1 MNLKVFG
8 LQQFLGDNFVM
19 ESINFIENELNEG
32 LRNLVNSVYNSKG
45 RFYHG
50 CNHINS
56 MLQKFEGICEN
67 NPEIKEGVDYVA
79 MRLAIIFHDLIQ
91 GIKNAEE
98 KSAQIMGSLL
108 QSNFSYYK
116 IEPLILATNYFGN
129 KFEFKLDEGLIR
141 DLDLEGLGASWDVYL
156 HNSFLIRQEYPNI
169 SMDEFCKGRK
179 EFIKHILS
187 FEKIYSTPYFE
198 HLEEK
203 ARANLKRELEF
214 CDL

>member
-1 MNLKVFG
+1 
-8 LQQFLGDNFVM
+8 M
-19 ESINFIENELNEG
+19 ESINFIKNELNEG
-32 LRNLVNSVYNSKG
+32 LRTLVNSVYNSKG

-50 CNHINS
+50 VNHINS
-56 MLQKFEGICEN
+56 MLSRFEELYEKI
-67 NPEIKEGVDYVA
+67 PEVKDGVDYVT

-91 GIKNAEE
+91 GIKNAEIE
-98 KSAQIMGSLL
+98 SASIVNSLL
-108 QSNFSYYK
+108 QFSTLFNAQLHFDK
-116 IEPLILATNYFGN
+116 IKKLLALIVATDYSYTPVNQFS
-129 KFEFKLDEGLIR
+129 LDEGLIR
-141 DLDLEGLGASWDVYL
+141 DLDLEGLGAPWETYL

-179 EFIKHILS
+179 KFIEHILS

-214 CDL
+214 CEL

>member
-1 MNLKVFG
+1 
-8 LQQFLGDNFVM
+8 M
-19 ESINFIENELNEG
+19 ESINFKENELNEG
-32 LRNLVNSVYNSKG
+32 LRILVNSVYNSKG

-50 CNHINS
+50 CNHINN
-56 MLQKFEGICEN
+56 MLQKFEELYDN
-67 NPEIKEGVDYVA
+67 NSEIKDGVDYVT

-91 GIKNAEE
+91 GIENAEIE
-98 KSAQIMGSLL
+98 SASIVNSLL
-108 QSNFSYYK
+108 QLSTLSYTQLLFDK
-116 IEPLILATNYFGN
+116 IKKLLALIVATDYSYIPVNQFN
-129 KFEFKLDEGLIR
+129 LDEGLIR
-141 DLDLEGLGASWDVYL
+141 DLDLEGLGAPWDVYL

-179 EFIKHILS
+179 KFIKHILN

>member
-1 MNLKVFG
+1 
-8 LQQFLGDNFVM
+8 M
-19 ESINFIENELNEG
+19 ESINFKENELNEG
-32 LRNLVNSVYNSKG
+32 LRNLVNSVYNSKE

-50 CNHINS
+50 CNHINN
-56 MLQKFEGICEN
+56 MLQKFEELYEKI
-67 NPEIKEGVDYVA
+67 PEVKDEIDYES

-91 GIKNAEE
+91 GCKDAEE

-116 IEPLILATNYFGN
+116 IEPLILATNYFEN

-141 DLDLEGLGASWDVYL
+141 DLDLEGLGAPWEVYL

-179 EFIKHILS
+179 KFIKHILS

-203 ARANLKRELEF
+203 ARTNLKRELEF

>member
-1 MNLKVFG
+1 
-8 LQQFLGDNFVM
+8 M
-19 ESINFIENELNEG
+19 ESINFIKNELNEG
-32 LRNLVNSVYNSKG
+32 LRTLVNSVYNSKG

-50 CNHINS
+50 VNHINS
-56 MLQKFEGICEN
+56 MLSRFEELYEKI
-67 NPEIKEGVDYVA
+67 PEVKDGVDYVT

-91 GIKNAEE
+91 GIKNAEIE
-98 KSAQIMGSLL
+98 SASIVNSLL
-108 QSNFSYYK
+108 QFSTLFNAQLHFDK
-116 IEPLILATNYFGN
+116 IKKLLALIVATDYSYTPVNQFS
-129 KFEFKLDEGLIR
+129 LDEGLIR
-141 DLDLEGLGASWDVYL
+141 DLDLEGLGAPWEVYL

-179 EFIKHILS
+179 KFIEHILS

-214 CDL
+214 CEL

>member
-1 MNLKVFG
+1 
-8 LQQFLGDNFVM
+8 M
-19 ESINFIENELNEG
+19 ESINFKENELNEG

-50 CNHINS
+50 VNHINS
-56 MLQKFEGICEN
+56 MLQRFEELYEKI
-67 NPEIKEGVDYVA
+67 PEVKDEIAYES

-91 GIKNAEE
+91 GCKDAEFTCADIV
-98 KSAQIMGSLL
+98 SDLL
-108 QSNFSYYK
+108 TPLETPTNFMD
-116 IEPLILATNYFGN
+116 IRNVGVLIRYTDYNFYSEGIN
-129 KFEFKLDEGLIR
+129 PDECLIR
-141 DLDLEGLGASWDVYL
+141 DLDLEGLGASWEVYL

-169 SMDEFCKGRK
+169 SIDEFCKGRK

-214 CDL
+214 CEL

>member
-1 MNLKVFG
+1 
-8 LQQFLGDNFVM
+8 M
-19 ESINFIENELNEG
+19 ENTKIMENINFIENELNEG

-56 MLQKFEGICEN
+56 MLQRFEELYN
-67 NPEIKEGVDYVA
+67 NNSEIKNKVGYEC

-91 GIKNAEE
+91 GCKDAEFTCANIV
-98 KSAQIMGSLL
+98 SDLL
-108 QSNFSYYK
+108 TPLETPTNFMDIRDVSV
-116 IEPLILATNYFGN
+116 LIRFTDYNFYSEGVD
-129 KFEFKLDEGLIR
+129 FEHCLIR
-141 DLDLEGLGASWDVYL
+141 DLDLEGLGAPWEVYL

-179 EFIKHILS
+179 KFIEHILS

-214 CDL
+214 CEL

>member
-1 MNLKVFG
+1 
-8 LQQFLGDNFVM
+8 M
-19 ESINFIENELNEG
+19 ESINFKESELNEG
-32 LRNLVNSVYNSKG
+32 LRNLVNSVYNSRG

-91 GIKNAEE
+91 GIKNAEIE
-98 KSAQIMGSLL
+98 SASIANSLL
-108 QSNFSYYK
+108 QFSTLSNAQLYFDKIKKLLALIVATDYSYTPVNQFS
-116 IEPLILATNYFGN
+116 
-129 KFEFKLDEGLIR
+129 LDEGLIR
-141 DLDLEGLGASWDVYL
+141 DLDLEGLGASWEVYL

-179 EFIKHILS
+179 KFIEHILS
-187 FEKIYSTPYFE
+187 FEKIFSTPYFE

-214 CDL
+214 CEL

>member
-1 MNLKVFG
+1 
-8 LQQFLGDNFVM
+8 M
-19 ESINFIENELNEG
+19 ESINFKENELNEG

-56 MLQKFEGICEN
+56 MLQKFEELYEKI
-67 NPEIKEGVDYVA
+67 PKIKDKVDYES

-91 GIKNAEE
+91 GCKDAEE
-98 KSAQIMGSLL
+98 ESARIIVYLL
-108 QSNFSYYK
+108 QDNPLYFK
-116 IEPLILATNYFGN
+116 IQLLILATNYFGN
-129 KFEFKLDEGLIR
+129 IPVPNLELEAGLIR
-141 DLDLEGLGASWDVYL
+141 DLDLEGLGASWEVYL

-179 EFIKHILS
+179 EFLKFVLS
-187 FEKIYSTPYFE
+187 MKKIYFTPYFE
-198 HLEEK
+198 HLEEQ

>member
-1 MNLKVFG
+1 MENKR
-8 LQQFLGDNFVM
+8 VM
-19 ESINFIENELNEG
+19 ESINFKENELNEG

-50 CNHINS
+50 CNHINN
-56 MLQKFEGICEN
+56 MLQKFEELYEKI
-67 NPEIKEGVDYVA
+67 PEVKDEIDYES

-91 GIKNAEE
+91 GCKDAEVISANIASDLLNPLETSANFMNIRTVNA
-98 KSAQIMGSLL
+98 
-108 QSNFSYYK
+108 
-116 IEPLILATNYFGN
+116 LIRYTDYVFY
-129 KFEFKLDEGLIR
+129 DEGIDPDECLIR
-141 DLDLEGLGASWDVYL
+141 DLDLEGLGASWEVYL

-214 CDL
+214 CEL

>member
-1 MNLKVFG
+1 
-8 LQQFLGDNFVM
+8 M
-19 ESINFIENELNEG
+19 ESINFKESELNEG

-50 CNHINS
+50 CNHINN
-56 MLQKFEGICEN
+56 MLQRFEGICEN
-67 NPEIKEGVDYVA
+67 NPEVKDGVDYVA

-91 GIKNAEE
+91 GIKNAEIE
-98 KSAQIMGSLL
+98 SASIVNSLL
-108 QSNFSYYK
+108 QFSTLSNAQLHFDKIKKVLALIVATDYSYTLVNQFS
-116 IEPLILATNYFGN
+116 
-129 KFEFKLDEGLIR
+129 LDEGLIR
-141 DLDLEGLGASWDVYL
+141 DLDLEGLGAPWEVYL
-156 HNSFLIRQEYPNI
+156 HNSFLIRQEYPSI

-179 EFIKHILS
+179 KFIEHILS

-214 CDL
+214 CEL